1 MKQTKPQKDREGLYL
16 EVTAVNGAVSLP
28 LLSIVLFLLSYTECS
43 SFHVYLVTDQGSILS
58 GLMPGGLAVSEVRRD
73 ELPGLVRMWRLP
85 AALESAACICRAG
98 LAVVLRHIIQ
108 RACQLMPSRRDVAS
122 LLGFKNT
129 CLKACAE
136 VRLQVKTTRGQVLKI
151 PLSTTLTNLEDQ
163 MCRLPAAIQNSEKR
177 LGEPVK
183 VHNDD
188 KIILNQKALAK
199 LSADAVPAPSTRER
213 SDIRKVKTT
222 DLPEHVFAEGLY
234 FTLTDVVLCPSIPG
248 KTNKSKAVFI
258 SLLINHNSSQ
268 REPVLSSYIKHRRL
282 LRLFDFSYF
291 KVILSVLH

>member
-28 LLSIVLFLLSYTECS
+28 LLSSIVLFLLSYTECS

-122 LLGFKNT
+122 LLCFKNT

-136 VRLQVKTTRGQVLKI
+136 NHVISVDVHLVLCFCSLFNQISPQNLCFGHEVCSVNGKTGL
-151 PLSTTLTNLEDQ
+151 
-163 MCRLPAAIQNSEKR
+163 
-177 LGEPVK
+177 
-183 VHNDD
+183 
-188 KIILNQKALAK
+188 LNQH
-199 LSADAVPAPSTRER
+199 
-213 SDIRKVKTT
+213 RKVAEITT
-222 DLPEHVFAEGLY
+222 PKDQYITGHDGTVVIQRTAGGCEPNLAISGKMSDARVVHKRQQLNNLVAMVTELACPGHTVVDFCSGGGHVGIVLAYTLPK
-234 FTLTDVVLCPSIPG
+234 C
-248 KTNKSKAVFI
+248 
-258 SLLINHNSSQ
+258 Q
-268 REPVLSSYIKHRRL
+268 
-282 LRLFDFSYF
+282 
-291 KVILSVLH
+291 VILFENKEESLVRA

>member
-28 LLSIVLFLLSYTECS
+28 LLSSIVLFLLSYTECS

-122 LLGFKNT
+122 LLCFKNT

-136 VRLQVKTTRGQVLKI
+136 VSQWTRLRELDIPSAVEQHLQTQRPDVSTSCCDPELRKEVRG
-151 PLSTTLTNLEDQ
+151 
-163 MCRLPAAIQNSEKR
+163 
-177 LGEPVK
+177 
-183 VHNDD
+183 
-188 KIILNQKALAK
+188 ILNQKALAK

-213 SDIRKVKTT
+213 SDIRKVKPT